1 MSKKNKKRE
10 KETTI
15 ENYYDLKTKEMDDL
29 VAALKDDGSKSSQD
43 LTTDIETITGEH
55 IEKGG
60 KKAKN
65 FDPYKRDKLS
75 FIPTWL
81 KALFIKWWFAGAVC
95 YFIVFGIGNNMNN
108 ENLMLLTGVVLG
120 IVVDVLINPIFRMI
134 ESDKKEFNNYMM
146 FPFPF
151 KAYWTFL
158 TNIVYYVIVLFIV
171 SILYGLV
178 NEYIYNNIGVEPL
191 LFGTF
196 SLIIDMVF
204 IGIKDLIVH
213 IVKRNK
219 NTKNNEVLD
228 V

>member
-1 MSKKNKKRE
+1 
-10 KETTI
+10 
-15 ENYYDLKTKEMDDL
+15 
-29 VAALKDDGSKSSQD
+29 
-43 LTTDIETITGEH
+43 
-55 IEKGG
+55 
-60 KKAKN
+60 
-65 FDPYKRDKLS
+65 
-75 FIPTWL
+75 
-81 KALFIKWWFAGAVC
+81 
-95 YFIVFGIGNNMNN
+95 
-108 ENLMLLTGVVLG
+108 
-120 IVVDVLINPIFRMI
+120 MI